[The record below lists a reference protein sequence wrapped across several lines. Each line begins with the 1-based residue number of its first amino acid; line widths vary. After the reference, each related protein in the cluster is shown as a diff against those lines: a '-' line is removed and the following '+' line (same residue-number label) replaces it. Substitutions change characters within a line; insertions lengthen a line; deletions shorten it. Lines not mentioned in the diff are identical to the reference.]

1 MPCLHHVKI
10 SRTYIV
16 ILLVDILPCDEML
29 RFVTKMMHA
38 ILMLFIMMYVM
49 YWIMIKITLIWI
61 QGLSQLWNFEIRMIT
76 HLCHDL
82 EIDIK
87 GLPFFKKG
95 LPFFL
100 TMTKGEIASLHN
112 SRRKQKLH
120 FSKEKKLLSWT
131 SPRIASLKHQENA
144 KMCYRAYLK
153 KSKYA
158 NLHIFEFASL

>member
-1 MPCLHHVKI
+1 MNSRFI
-10 SRTYIV
+10 S
-16 ILLVDILPCDEML
+16 
-29 RFVTKMMHA
+29 
-38 ILMLFIMMYVM
+38 IMEF
-49 YWIMIKITLIWI
+49 
-61 QGLSQLWNFEIRMIT
+61 WNKMIT

-87 GLPFFKKG
+87 GLPFFRKG

-112 SRRKQKLH
+112 SRRKQKFH

-131 SPRIASLKHQENA
+131 SPRIASLKSQENV

-158 NLHIFEFASL
+158 NLHIFKFASLYVVKLAYFTKQVLLSWTSQNCYLAFSKIL